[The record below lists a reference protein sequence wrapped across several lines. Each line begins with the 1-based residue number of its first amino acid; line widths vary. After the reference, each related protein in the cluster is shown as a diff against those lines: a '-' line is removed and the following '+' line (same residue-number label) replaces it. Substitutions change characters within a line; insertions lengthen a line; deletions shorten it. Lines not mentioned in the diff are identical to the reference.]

1 MPRLPIP
8 GEDAGTWGDILN
20 EFLEVSHQADGSLR
34 NINLELISN
43 IDITNPEDGDVLI
56 YNTQDSLWVTA
67 TATSTGE
74 ANTIARRDQSG
85 RLQVAD
91 PVDSQDASNRGY
103 VDALDPFRIENTEYN
118 SGDDKLVITISP
130 GKVDWGEGNITEF
143 SSDTTVEQTPIDT
156 ETTYYVFLNSN
167 DSLSISTTD
176 LPESGQ
182 VRLGSVA
189 TGASKDDLTVVDL
202 RGVLPVPAVVKP
214 SIDPVLFYMEVF

>member
-43 IDITNPEDGDVLI
+43 IDITNSEDSDVLI
-56 YNTQDSLWVTA
+56 YDAQASLWVTA

-103 VDALDPFRIENTEYN
+103 VDDEVIMAIAL
-118 SGDDKLVITISP
+118 GGL
-130 GKVDWGEGNITEF
+130 
-143 SSDTTVEQTPIDT
+143 
-156 ETTYYVFLNSN
+156 
-167 DSLSISTTD
+167 
-176 LPESGQ
+176 
-182 VRLGSVA
+182 
-189 TGASKDDLTVVDL
+189 
-202 RGVLPVPAVVKP
+202 
-214 SIDPVLFYMEVF
+214 